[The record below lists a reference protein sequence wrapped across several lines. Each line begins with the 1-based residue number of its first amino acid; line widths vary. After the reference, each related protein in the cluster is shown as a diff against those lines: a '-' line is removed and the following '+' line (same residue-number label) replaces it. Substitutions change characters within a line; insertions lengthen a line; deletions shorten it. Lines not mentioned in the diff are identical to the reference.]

1 VTPGNTLRCACLPIV
16 KSRNGLV
23 NQRKA
28 HGFRRCPPQK
38 AADRF
43 SFAYQPSVLEEPLL
57 LGLRR
62 TMRLCVP
69 ENVDRRI
76 GSDPATTQNNA
87 SNPKTLFNSAN
98 RPAS

>member
-38 AADRF
+38 AADCF
-43 SFAYQPSVLEEPLL
+43 SFAYQPSVLEEPVLS
-57 LGLRR
+57 GLRR
-62 TMRLCVP
+62 TMLVGVP
-69 ENVDRRI
+69 RNTDPQFI
-76 GSDPATTQNNA
+76 GD
-87 SNPKTLFNSAN
+87 
-98 RPAS
+98 